1 MNEKLNDALN
11 EISDKHISEAVTHK
25 KKRRRLYWISAVAA
39 VLAVVLLLNTPEVSL
54 ALRARAVSTADYPKY
69 EWKHRREEMD
79 AAMESLQG
87 FFAASMSES
96 LSGTAGE
103 NQAYSPVNLYMALSL
118 AAELT
123 GGDSRQQILDLLGAD
138 SIEGLRAQAG
148 EVWNACYLDDNNHTL
163 LANSLWLDKELDYSQ
178 SVMDTLADSYYTSV
192 YQADLGSSNANK
204 AISSWLDGQ
213 TGSFL
218 KEQTQTVSLEPETVL
233 ALYSTVY
240 YQAKW
245 SEYAEFSASQNTD
258 GIFHAPDRDVDVT
271 FMNKKKL
278 QSYYYWGE
286 SFGAVSLGLK
296 DGSQMWLILP
306 DEDKT
311 VEDVLASEEYA
322 RLVLG
327 DWNEEDSKYLF
338 VNLSLP
344 KFDIRATNDLKE
356 DLQDL
361 GVTDV
366 FDPLA
371 ADFSSSVSGD
381 VPVVFTNVNQ
391 ATRVAI
397 DEKGVT
403 AASYIEFPGAG
414 AAQPPEEEIDFILD
428 RPFLFV
434 IANRYQLPLFAG
446 TVQEP

>member
-1 MNEKLNDALN
+1 MNEKLNEALN
-11 EISDKHISEAVTHK
+11 EISDKHVAEAVTHK
-25 KKRRRLYWISAVAA
+25 KKRRHFYWIGAVAA
-39 VLAVVLLLNTPEVSL
+39 VLAVVLLLNASGISL
-54 ALRARAVSTADYPKY
+54 SLRARAVSTADYPKY
-69 EWKHRREEMD
+69 EWKYRAEEMD
-79 AAMESLQG
+79 AAMESLQD
-87 FFAASMSES
+87 FFAASMSQS
-96 LSGTAGE
+96 LSGAAGE
-103 NQAYSPVNLYMALSL
+103 NQAYSPINLYMALSL

-123 GGDSRQQILDLLGAD
+123 GGDSQQQILELLAAD
-138 SIEGLRAQAG
+138 SIEALRTQAG
-148 EVWNACYLDDNNHTL
+148 EVWNACYLDSGNKTL

-192 YQADLGSSNANK
+192 YQADLGSSSANK

-218 KEQTQTVSLEPETVL
+218 KKQTQNISLDPETVL

-245 SEYAEFSASQNTD
+245 SDYAEFSARNNTD
-258 GIFHAPDRDVDVT
+258 GIFHAPGGDVDVT
-271 FMNKKKL
+271 FMNKKQM
-278 QSYYYWGE
+278 QSNYYWGE

-327 DWNEEDSKYLF
+327 DWDEEDSKYLF

-344 KFDIRATNDLKE
+344 KFDIRAANDLKE
-356 DLQDL
+356 DLRVL
-361 GVTDV
+361 GITDV
-366 FDPLA
+366 FDPQI
-371 ADFSSSVSGD
+371 ADFSASVSGN

-403 AASYIEFPGAG
+403 AASYIEIPGAG

-434 IANRYQLPLFAG
+434 IANRYELPLFAG
-446 TVQEP
+446 VVNEP